1 MIDAVAVRRSVT
13 CSKAGDGR
21 KRSSE
26 CRLSRRKSAARTAF
40 DNVQFAASEV
50 RRFGSGVW
58 WFDERGGPSKV
69 GDVEHGEGSSRIED
83 QGSTRDTFVSR
94 EVRTPGAVIA
104 ANLSV
109 AASLGEPQ
117 TPLERARTLV
127 NPYER
132 RTSLSV
138 ARFCEKSVRWS
149 FAIRRNCPIH
159 ENLDRPP
166 PSRLLA
172 NGRAEDKS

>member
-1 MIDAVAVRRSVT
+1 M
-13 CSKAGDGR
+13 
-21 KRSSE
+21 
-26 CRLSRRKSAARTAF
+26 
-40 DNVQFAASEV
+40 
-50 RRFGSGVW
+50 
-58 WFDERGGPSKV
+58 SKV
-69 GDVEHGEGSSRIED
+69 GDAEHGEGSSRIED

-127 NPYER
+127 NPYAG
-132 RTSLSV
+132 RTSLSALV
-138 ARFCEKSVRWS
+138 SVRKVVRWS
-149 FAIRRNCPIH
+149 FEIGRKYPTF
-159 ENLDRPP
+159 ENLTRLL

-172 NGRAEDKS
+172 SGRVEGKSWTVHLASSFRLRAKGPTIPHESLCLWPLGSSAVG